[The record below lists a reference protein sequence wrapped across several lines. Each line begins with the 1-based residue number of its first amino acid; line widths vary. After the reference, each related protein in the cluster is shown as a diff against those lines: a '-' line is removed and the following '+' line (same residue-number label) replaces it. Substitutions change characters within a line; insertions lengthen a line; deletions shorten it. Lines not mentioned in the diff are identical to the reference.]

1 MSKYLVLIYGD
12 EQKWAEASQQWGND
26 NEAAHRAFAA
36 RAGAA
41 VLDGSEL
48 TPSAQAVSLRG
59 SGSGQFHRTD
69 GPFAEAKEG
78 IGGYYVLEAPDL
90 EAAVALAGQIPEATA
105 PSSGV
110 EVRLLR

>member
-12 EQKWAEASQQWGND
+12 EQIWADASPQWGED
-26 NEAAHRAFAA
+26 NASAHRAFAA
-36 RAGAA
+36 KAADA
-41 VLDGSEL
+41 VLDGHEL
-48 TPSAQAVSLRG
+48 TPSSQAVSLRG
-59 SGSGQFHRTD
+59 SASHQFHRTD

-78 IGGYYVLEAPDL
+78 IGGYYLLEAPDL
-90 EAAVALAGQIPEATA
+90 ESAVELAALIPEATA